1 MGFYLF
7 QGRYA
12 PAALKA
18 MVEKPQNRR
27 DAAARM
33 IEAIGGK
40 LHHMFFC
47 FGSEDIVALI
57 EAPDDKAMMAGSL
70 LVGASGSMSGG
81 ATTKLITVEDAMA
94 AMQAAQKAAPSYK
107 SATD

>member
-7 QGRYA
+7 QGRYV

>member
-27 DAAARM
+27 DAAAKM

-47 FGSEDIVALI
+47 FGSDDIVALI

-81 ATTKLITVEDAMA
+81 ATTKLISVEDAMV
-94 AMQAAQKAAPSYK
+94 AMQTAQKAAPSYR

>member
-27 DAAARM
+27 DAAAKM

-47 FGSEDIVALI
+47 FGSDDIVALI

-81 ATTKLITVEDAMA
+81 ATTKLISVEDAMV
-94 AMQAAQKAAPSYK
+94 AMQTAQKAVLSYR

>member
-107 SATD
+107 SASY

>member
-27 DAAARM
+27 DAAAKM

-47 FGSEDIVALI
+47 FGSDDIVALL

-81 ATTKLITVEDAMA
+81 ATTKLISVEDAMV
-94 AMQAAQKAAPSYK
+94 AMQTAQKAAPSYR